1 MENKIYRMEDIAKEH
16 GWTIKEAVRNTAT
29 INPYPYIYRS
39 ICVVRVQTNGERI
52 ENILREA
59 RVIFRV
65 LPVIS
70 TDFRLLCVDLWYR
83 NYSGPWFMMIR
94 NDFFG
99 GAGTFFLL
107 NSLPLDFDLNM
118 IMEDVHRQL
127 DLGEEPARPKTAA
140 ELLMDKVDARARKL
154 CREIHK
160 NEEDPCALIFSDD
173 MEEKYPDTYYLEAV
187 TALREYGYS
196 PEDVLKMPGAQS
208 NPLVVEFAEKL
219 LAWQKGR

>member
-1 MENKIYRMEDIAKEH
+1 MESRLIHRIIEEIAR
-16 GWTIKEAVRNTAT
+16 GRRWTFEEAVHKTAT
-29 INPYPYIYRS
+29 SDPSPYIYGS

-52 ENILREA
+52 EDILREA
-59 RVIFRV
+59 RVLFRV

-83 NYSGPWFMMIR
+83 NYPGPWFVMIR

-99 GAGTFFLL
+99 SAGTFFLL
-107 NSLPLDFDLNM
+107 NSLPLDFDFNV

-127 DLGEEPARPKTAA
+127 DLGEEPMRPKTAA

-154 CREIHK
+154 CCEIHK

-187 TALREYGYS
+187 TALREYGY
-196 PEDVLKMPGAQS
+196 LFPGRRSQ
-208 NPLVVEFAEKL
+208 N
-219 LAWQKGR
+219 AWR